1 MQTTAAW
8 RALEWYLLARACACL
23 MPPWT
28 LLARDRVIPDCV
40 LTTWAALY
48 SSYLLALWILSMP
61 PFTTRSSTW
70 YLSFRT
76 SCALSELKR
85 RCHPAHPT
93 YRVKQLIS
101 SLTIWYS

>member
-1 MQTTAAW
+1 MQTSAAW
-8 RALEWYLLARACACL
+8 RGLEWYLLAGACACL

-40 LTTWAALY
+40 LT
-48 SSYLLALWILSMP
+48 
-61 PFTTRSSTW
+61 
-70 YLSFRT
+70 FRT

-85 RCHPAHPT
+85 RSHPAHPT